1 MKTILKFSKLLLFTF
16 LIVNISSCENEDY
29 LIFTA
34 INQKEVKFQ
43 NEVQDVYKISSQ
55 TSNNIAERLVWN
67 EPDFDAPTTVTYVVD
82 MSVNSDF
89 STIDMSS
96 GDTSNNHLGIKVSS
110 FLEFA
115 ETLGLDDDPA
125 TTHGDGS
132 PNNTG
137 IVYARV
143 TAYAGTSSSGANQS
157 KTVSDSIEMNIEVL
171 ENVGACSEPTL
182 SNWGLVGDAVNG
194 WGGTWRGFT
203 ANDGNYNDVP
213 FLSNGQDGMFRAV
226 ATLYDGYFKI
236 RQDNAWGLNYG
247 DNGADGTLEQNGD
260 NIAITAGHYIIDFDA
275 VNFTITITPAGTV
288 WGVVGDATINGWGAA
303 EDVKLMPDPCNDGVF
318 IQKDV
323 VLTDG
328 YIKFRQDDAWGVN
341 LGDNGADGTTEA
353 NGDNIAVSAGVYDM
367 VLDTMNGT
375 YTLTKK

>member
-16 LIVNISSCENEDY
+16 LIVNISSCEKEDY

-43 NEVQDVYKISSQ
+43 NEFQDVYKISAQ
-55 TSNNIAERLVWN
+55 TSNNISERLVWN
-67 EPDFDAPTTVTYVVD
+67 APDFDAPTTVTYVVEF
-82 MSVNSDF
+82 SINSDF

-96 GDTSNNHLGIKVSS
+96 GDTSNNHLGVKVSS
-110 FLEFA
+110 MLEFA
-115 ETLGLDDDPA
+115 ETLGLDDDPN
-125 TTHGDGS
+125 TTFSDGS

-137 IVYARV
+137 MVYARV

-157 KTVSDSIEMNIEVL
+157 STVSKTASMNIEVL
-171 ENVGACSEPTL
+171 ENVGACTDATL
-182 SNWGLVGDAVNG
+182 SNWGLVGSAVNG
-194 WGGTWRGFT
+194 WGGTNRGF
-203 ANDGNYNDVP
+203 AAGNDVP

-226 ATLYDGYFKI
+226 ATLYDGEFKI
-236 RQDNAWGLNYG
+236 REDNAWGLNYG
-247 DNGADGTLEQNGD
+247 DNGADGTLEQNGA
-260 NIAITAGHYIIDFDA
+260 NIAISAGHYVIDFDA

-288 WGVVGDATINGWGAA
+288 WGVVGSATINGWGAA
-303 EDVKLMPDPCNDGVF
+303 EDVKLVPDPCNDGVY
-318 IQKDV
+318 IIKDV

-328 YIKFRQDDAWGVN
+328 EIKFRQDDAWGVN

-353 NGDNIAVSAGVYDM
+353 NGANIAVSAGTYDM
-367 VLDTMNGT
+367 TLDTVNGT

>member
-16 LIVNISSCENEDY
+16 LIVNISSCEKEDY

-43 NEVQDVYKISSQ
+43 NEFQDVYKISQQ
-55 TSNNIAERLVWN
+55 TSNNISERLVWN
-67 EPDFDAPTTVTYVVD
+67 APDFDAPTTVTYVVD
-82 MSVNSDF
+82 ISTSSDF

-96 GDTSNNHLGIKVSS
+96 GDTSNNHLGLKVSS
-110 FLEFA
+110 MLEFA
-115 ETLGLDDDPA
+115 ETLGLDDDPS
-125 TTHGDGS
+125 TTFSDGS

-137 IVYARV
+137 MVYARV

-157 KTVSDSIEMNIEVL
+157 STVSKTASMNIEVL
-171 ENVGACSEPTL
+171 ENVGACTDAAL

-194 WGGTWRGFT
+194 WGGTNRGFS
-203 ANDGNYNDVP
+203 AGNDVP

-236 RQDNAWGLNYG
+236 REDNAWGVNYG
-247 DNGADGTLEQNGD
+247 DNGADGTLELGGD
-260 NIAITAGHYIIDFDA
+260 NIAITAGHYIIDFDS
-275 VNFTITITPAGTV
+275 VNLTVTVTPAGTV
-288 WGVVGDATINGWGAA
+288 WGVVGDATLNGWGAA
-303 EDVKLMPDPCNDGVF
+303 EDVKLMPDPCNDGVY
-318 IQKDV
+318 IVKDV

-341 LGDNGADGTTEA
+341 LGDNGADGTTDA
-353 NGDNIAVSAGVYDM
+353 GGDNIAVTAGTYDM
-367 VLDTMNGT
+367 TLDTVNGT
-375 YTLTKK
+375 YNLTVN

>member
-16 LIVNISSCENEDY
+16 LIVNISSCEKEDY

-43 NEVQDVYKISSQ
+43 NEFQDVYKISAQ
-55 TSNNIAERLVWN
+55 TSNNISERLVWN
-67 EPDFDAPTTVTYVVD
+67 APDFDAPTTVTYVVD
-82 MSVNSDF
+82 ISTNSDF

-96 GDTSNNHLGIKVSS
+96 GDTSNNHLGVKVSS
-110 FLEFA
+110 MLEFA
-115 ETLGLDDDPA
+115 ETLGLDDDPS
-125 TTHGDGS
+125 TTFSDGS

-137 IVYARV
+137 MVYARV

-157 KTVSDSIEMNIEVL
+157 STVSKTASMNIEVL
-171 ENVGACSEPTL
+171 ENVGACTDAAL

-194 WGGTWRGFT
+194 WGGVNRGF
-203 ANDGNYNDVP
+203 AAGNDVP

-236 RQDNAWGLNYG
+236 REDNAWGVNYG
-247 DNGADGTLEQNGD
+247 DTGADGTLEQNGD

-288 WGVVGDATINGWGAA
+288 WGVVGSATLNGWGAA
-303 EDVKLMPDPCNDGVF
+303 EDVKLVPDPCNDGVY
-318 IQKDV
+318 IIKDV

-328 YIKFRQDDAWGVN
+328 EIKFRQDDAWGVN
-341 LGDNGADGTTEA
+341 LGDDGADGTTEA
-353 NGDNIAVSAGVYDM
+353 NGANIAVSAGTYDM
-367 VLDTMNGT
+367 TLDTVNGT

>member
-16 LIVNISSCENEDY
+16 LIVNISSCEKEDY

-43 NEVQDVYKISSQ
+43 NEFQDVYKISQQ
-55 TSNNIAERLVWN
+55 TSNNISERLVWN
-67 EPDFDAPTTVTYVVD
+67 APDFDAPTTVTYVVD
-82 MSVNSDF
+82 ISTNSDF

-96 GDTSNNHLGIKVSS
+96 GDTSNNHLGLKVSS
-110 FLEFA
+110 MLEFA
-115 ETLGLDDDPA
+115 ETLGLDDDPS
-125 TTHGDGS
+125 TTFSDGS

-137 IVYARV
+137 MVYARV

-157 KTVSDSIEMNIEVL
+157 STISKTASMNIEVL
-171 ENVGACSEPTL
+171 ENVGACTDAAL

-194 WGGTWRGFT
+194 WGGVNRGF
-203 ANDGNYNDVP
+203 AAGNDVP

-236 RQDNAWGLNYG
+236 REDNAWGVNYG
-247 DNGADGTLEQNGD
+247 DNGADGTLELGGD
-260 NIAITAGHYIIDFDA
+260 NIAITAGHYIIDFDS
-275 VNFTITITPAGTV
+275 VNLTVTVTPAGTV
-288 WGVVGDATINGWGAA
+288 WGVVGDATLNGWGAA
-303 EDVKLMPDPCNDGVF
+303 EDVKLMPDPCNDGVY
-318 IQKDV
+318 IVKDV

-341 LGDNGADGTTEA
+341 LGDNGADGTTDA
-353 NGDNIAVSAGVYDM
+353 GGDNIAVTAGTYDM
-367 VLDTMNGT
+367 TLDTVNGT
-375 YTLTKK
+375 YTLTVN

>member
-16 LIVNISSCENEDY
+16 LIVNISSCEKEDY

-43 NEVQDVYKISSQ
+43 NEFQDVYKISQQ
-55 TSNNIAERLVWN
+55 TSNNISERLVWN
-67 EPDFDAPTTVTYVVD
+67 APDFDAPTTVTYVVD
-82 MSVNSDF
+82 ISTNSDF

-96 GDTSNNHLGIKVSS
+96 GDTSNNHLGVKVSS
-110 FLEFA
+110 MLEFA
-115 ETLGLDDDPA
+115 ETLGLDDDPS
-125 TTHGDGS
+125 TTFSDGS

-137 IVYARV
+137 MVYARV

-157 KTVSDSIEMNIEVL
+157 STVSKTASMNIEVL
-171 ENVGACSEPTL
+171 ENVGACTDAAL

-194 WGGTWRGFT
+194 WGGTNRGF
-203 ANDGNYNDVP
+203 AAGNDVP

-236 RQDNAWGLNYG
+236 REDNAWGVNYG
-247 DNGADGTLEQNGD
+247 DNGADGTLELGGD
-260 NIAITAGHYIIDFDA
+260 NIAITAGHYIIDFDS
-275 VNFTITITPAGTV
+275 VNLTVTVTPAGTV
-288 WGVVGDATINGWGAA
+288 WGVVGDATLNGWGDA
-303 EDVKLMPDPCNDGVF
+303 EDVKLMPDPCNDGVY
-318 IQKDV
+318 IVKDV
-323 VLTDG
+323 VLKDG

-341 LGDNGADGTTEA
+341 LGDNGADGTTDA
-353 NGDNIAVSAGVYDM
+353 GGDNIAVSAGTYDM
-367 VLDTMNGT
+367 VLDTINGT

>member
-16 LIVNISSCENEDY
+16 LIVNISSCEKEDY

-43 NEVQDVYKISSQ
+43 NEFQDVYKISAQ
-55 TSNNIAERLVWN
+55 TSNNISERLVWN
-67 EPDFDAPTTVTYVVD
+67 APDFDAPTTVTYVVEF
-82 MSVNSDF
+82 SINSDF

-96 GDTSNNHLGIKVSS
+96 GDTSNNHLGVKVSS
-110 FLEFA
+110 MLEFA
-115 ETLGLDDDPA
+115 ETLGLDDDPS
-125 TTHGDGS
+125 TTFSDGS

-137 IVYARV
+137 MVYARV

-157 KTVSDSIEMNIEVL
+157 STVSKTASMNIEVL
-171 ENVGACSEPTL
+171 ENVGACTDATL
-182 SNWGLVGDAVNG
+182 SNWGLVGSAVNG
-194 WGGTWRGFT
+194 WGGTNRGF
-203 ANDGNYNDVP
+203 AAGNDVP

-226 ATLYDGYFKI
+226 ATLYDGEFKI
-236 RQDNAWGLNYG
+236 REDNAWGLNYG
-247 DNGADGTLEQNGD
+247 DNGADGTLEQNGA
-260 NIAITAGHYIIDFDA
+260 NIAISAGHYVIDFDA

-288 WGVVGDATINGWGAA
+288 WGVVGSATLNGWGAA
-303 EDVKLMPDPCNDGVF
+303 EDVKLVPDPCNDGVY
-318 IQKDV
+318 IIKDV

-328 YIKFRQDDAWGVN
+328 EIKFRQDDAWGVN

-353 NGDNIAVSAGVYDM
+353 NGANIAVSAGTYDM
-367 VLDTMNGT
+367 TLDTVNGT